1 MNNMYNK
8 ILVPTDGSI
17 HSNNAA
23 RHAIWIACQ
32 MNADIIALNVIE
44 NYYVELTAQ
53 SVYINRMEDILT
65 DSAKESVDR
74 VPEILTEMKIEGK
87 CKKDIIISRKI
98 REGNPTTEILKI
110 IDEEGIDL
118 VVMGK
123 SGKKGINEFIMGS
136 TAVKVVR
143 KAPCSVL
150 TVL

>member
-1 MNNMYNK
+1 MYTK

-44 NYYVELTAQ
+44 NYYLELTAQ
-53 SVYINRMEDILT
+53 SVFINRIEDIFAN
-65 DSAKESVDR
+65 SANESVDR

-87 CKKDIIISRKI
+87 CKKNIMISPKI
-98 REGNPTTEILKI
+98 REGNPVTEILKI
-110 IDEEGIDL
+110 IDAERIDL

-123 SGKKGINEFIMGS
+123 SGKKGMNQFLMGS

-143 KAPCSVL
+143 KAQCPVL